1 MKKKIL
7 LAFDDPGGGLAV
19 SSLIESINK
28 EIISDQII
36 YTGKLSRRFINEDL
50 SVNAEVREISSFID
64 REDADKIIETDK
76 PDIIITGTG
85 GGNAEQE
92 LRNSAFRKNIKSV
105 VILDYWKDY
114 SRRWKYADHTFE
126 EMKDIIFVMDEQTR
140 EEMILEN
147 FKKEN
152 ILITGHPYLD
162 KIFNNYPESSAAKIP
177 DTGIRKIL
185 FLSQPLDIIG
195 VKEYDTH
202 PLELFLRAMTQIS
215 FSEKEKLSVKIKL
228 HPSEQRSEEITS
240 ITRKFNME
248 NPAAEIVSDE
258 NSLNELI
265 KESDLVAGYNTIA
278 LFEARASGKRVIS
291 LKVAEIKNSL
301 KQAMINA
308 GIEITGADL
317 ESIIDCINTNKPETA
332 DIKKFSG
339 GIENCI
345 KELKKEL
352 SIN

>member
-19 SSLIESINK
+19 SSLIENINK

-36 YTGKLSRRFINEDL
+36 YAGKLSRRFLNEEY
-50 SVNAEVREISSFID
+50 SENAEMTEISSFID
-64 REDADKIIETDK
+64 KEEADEIIEKDK
-76 PDIIITGTG
+76 PDMIITGTG

-92 LRNSAFRKNIKSV
+92 LRNSAFRKNIKSI

-114 SRRWKYADHTFE
+114 SRRWKYADHSFE

-152 ILITGHPYLD
+152 IVITGHPYLD
-162 KIFNNYPESSAAKIP
+162 KIFKNYPESSK
-177 DTGIRKIL
+177 DKTSDKRIRNIL
-185 FLSQPLDIIG
+185 FLSQPLEIIG
-195 VKEYDTH
+195 VKEYVTH
-202 PLELFLRAMTQIS
+202 PLEIFLKAITQIS
-215 FSEKEKLSVKIKL
+215 FSAQEKLTVKIKL
-228 HPSEQRSEEITS
+228 HPSEQKSEEITAIS
-240 ITRKFNME
+240 KKYNRDLIE
-248 NPAAEIVSDE
+248 VEIISEE
-258 NSLNELI
+258 NSLSELI
-265 KESDLVAGYNTIA
+265 KSSELAAGYNTIA
-278 LFEARASGKRVIS
+278 LFEARALGKRVIS

-301 KQAMINA
+301 NQAMINA
-308 GIEITGADL
+308 GIEITGANH
-317 ESIIDCINTNKPETA
+317 ESIIECINTNKFETF

-339 GIENCI
+339 GIENCLKVI
-345 KELKKEL
+345 KKEL